1 MCVYLCENKHKK
13 QNTMSSIRKTHRQI
27 YISKEVSDRLKEY
40 CQEEGFVMSAYT
52 NKIIDKFLK
61 DMGR

>member
-1 MCVYLCENKHKK
+1 MCVYLLVNKHKK
-13 QNTMSSIRKTHRQI
+13 QNTMSSIRKTHRQV
-27 YISKEVSDRLKEY
+27 YINKEVSDRLKAY

-61 DMGR
+61 DLGR